1 MYSDH
6 SSMQCLQRNLLIKSL
21 FPKLKNTRLHFVHG
35 SFYKPIT
42 LFFKQCDYYFSWDT
56 SVNLFCEKVV
66 LFIILLHY
74 LFIQIILV
82 WRNCFKASY

>member
-1 MYSDH
+1 
-6 SSMQCLQRNLLIKSL
+6 MQFRQSTLLVKSL
-21 FPKLKNTRLHFVHG
+21 FPKLKNTHLHFVHG

-42 LFFKQCDYYFSWDT
+42 LFFKQHDFNFSWDT